1 MTMINSLGNDH
12 TWVYIKQNM
21 QEQWVHKFN
30 DNFIQNM
37 LRNSIAKMAN
47 QKQEIEMGSLQH

>member
-1 MTMINSLGNDH
+1 
-12 TWVYIKQNM
+12 M

>member
-1 MTMINSLGNDH
+1 
-12 TWVYIKQNM
+12 M

-30 DNFIQNM
+30 DNFIQNK
-37 LRNSIAKMAN
+37 LRNLVAKMAN